1 MLHLLWNMIAANH
14 VRELFQQ
21 QRITEKIK
29 VKELPQYTLDWAGD
43 TLASQPAELRDLA
56 VVQDL
61 TDSWLTGK
69 NI

>member
-1 MLHLLWNMIAANH
+1 MIAANH

>member
-1 MLHLLWNMIAANH
+1 VLHLLWNMIAANH